1 MKTISAIGLML
12 ILPGAPAVLAD
23 AAAVWVIGGGPDV
36 YESQVQIERNVLW
49 VLRAMDSLPGEREVR
64 VFFTDGQEATP
75 DVHEW
80 SRPPETAAALQP
92 LARVFD
98 AYWRNGL
105 RYRNHRIPNVAG
117 TTEADRL
124 AEDLGAD
131 LRALKPGD
139 QGWLLFIGHGTQ
151 GEDLDNRLELWNRTQ
166 LSVSDLQALLDQAPP
181 ETRLRFLFAQC
192 YAGAFARL
200 ATPGSDRCGFLAA
213 PPDQVSEGCSAAVE
227 KSDYEDYSTFFFAA
241 LTGRPRNHSGLNGR
255 PDWDSDGH
263 VTPLEAH
270 FHVLTTAFSA
280 DIPRSTSEALLLEW
294 RPGDLPDLL
303 AGMRGDENEYLAM
316 AVAMMRSIGID
327 PDTEPGKEMQRR
339 QLGLQDQWERLV
351 QDQERLRQEIA
362 AAQGDL
368 QRQVRRR
375 WPRAAAPYTLAFK
388 QFLAEDLGAAQAFI
402 EAHPEYPELR
412 RRQELFLEQED
423 QALRLRRERN
433 QLYKIAHVARL
444 GRLKAALELEGPAD
458 LQERYRRLR
467 ECESAP
473 F

>member
-1 MKTISAIGLML
+1 MKSLPAIALML
-12 ILPGAPAVLAD
+12 LLPGAPALAANPD
-23 AAAVWVIGGGPDV
+23 AVWLIGGGPDV
-36 YESQVQIERNVLW
+36 YESQIQIEGNVLW
-49 VLRAMDSLPGEREVR
+49 VLRAIETLPGERKVR
-64 VFFTDGQEATP
+64 VFFTDGSEATP

-80 SRPPETAAALQP
+80 VPPPETAAALQP

-105 RYRNHRIPNVAG
+105 RYRNHGIPDVAG
-117 TTEADRL
+117 TTEAGPL
-124 AEDLGAD
+124 ADALGTD

-139 QGWLLFIGHGTQ
+139 RGWLIFTGHGTQ
-151 GEDLDNRLELWNRTQ
+151 AEGCDNRLELWNGTH
-166 LSVSDLQALLDQAPP
+166 LDVGDLQALLDQAPP
-181 ETRLRFLFAQC
+181 EARLRFLFAQC
-192 YAGAFARL
+192 YSGAFARL
-200 ATPGSDRCGFLAA
+200 ATPGTERCGFLAA

-280 DIPRSTSEALLLEW
+280 DVPRSTSEALLLEW
-294 RPGDLPDLL
+294 RPGDPQDPL
-303 AGMRGDENEYLAM
+303 AGLRGDENEYLAM
-316 AVAMMRSIGID
+316 ALAMMRSIGID
-327 PDTEPGKEMQRR
+327 PDKEPDKEIQRR
-339 QLGLQDQWERLV
+339 QQGLQGQLERLV

-362 AAQGDL
+362 TAQADL

-375 WPRAAAPYTLAFK
+375 WPRVAAPYTLAFK
-388 QFLAEDLGAAQAFI
+388 QFLSEDLGAAQTFI
-402 EAHPEYPELR
+402 EAHPEHPKLR

-444 GRLKAALELEGPAD
+444 GRLKTALELEGPAD